1 MSMSPKCV
9 NVCVCNTCLQ
19 HTMIQCPKTHKSPF
33 KMTLLANLPHSIT
46 AAGTHARN
54 FLSLA
59 LMCSDAAVKVTTSA
73 PPFVCVRGARLQA
86 SSLECWRQSEADRE
100 DRLLPF
106 FLNTWWEYK
115 HPQMRALIMARQFCY
130 ASLGV
135 KPLWGTSA
143 GCCDISGVYILLRK
157 WTKRRIASQGGVA
170 WCGRGI

>member
-33 KMTLLANLPHSIT
+33 KMTLLALHYCSGDTCTQLFVLGPHVQRRCCKSDHFSSSVCLCQRSQAASQQLRVLETERGRRRRQT
-46 AAGTHARN
+46 AA
-54 FLSLA
+54 L
-59 LMCSDAAVKVTTSA
+59 
-73 PPFVCVRGARLQA
+73 
-86 SSLECWRQSEADRE
+86 
-100 DRLLPF
+100 

-143 GCCDISGVYILLRK
+143 GCCDISGVYVLLRK
-157 WTKRRIASQGGVA
+157 WTKRRIASQGGAA